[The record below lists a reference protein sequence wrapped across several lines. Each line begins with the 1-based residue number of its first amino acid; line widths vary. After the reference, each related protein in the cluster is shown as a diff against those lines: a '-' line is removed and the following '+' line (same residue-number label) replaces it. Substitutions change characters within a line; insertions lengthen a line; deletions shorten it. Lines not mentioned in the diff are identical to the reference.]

1 MIAVPFWESVLG
13 VFRMPGLTE
22 TLHSNREYWRKLKGV
37 RETARKAKQDALADA
52 STSAEA
58 AGEGGAAGATEYSKS
73 KTNPARKDSDKD
85 ENVECTTLY
94 NALAEAGLYM
104 RTEKM
109 PCTEG
114 YEDYKLAYGD
124 SHTSTVS

>member
-37 RETARKAKQDALADA
+37 RETARKAKQEALADA

-73 KTNPARKDSDKD
+73 KTTPRLQMRGAAKIA
-85 ENVECTTLY
+85 
-94 NALAEAGLYM
+94 ALAVGPGTRRCL
-104 RTEKM
+104 
-109 PCTEG
+109 
-114 YEDYKLAYGD
+114 
-124 SHTSTVS
+124 